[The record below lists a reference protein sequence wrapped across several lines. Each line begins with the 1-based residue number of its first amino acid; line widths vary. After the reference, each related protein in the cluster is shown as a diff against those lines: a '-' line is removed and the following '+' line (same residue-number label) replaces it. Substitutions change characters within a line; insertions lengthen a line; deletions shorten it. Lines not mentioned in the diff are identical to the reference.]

1 MSIMPPM
8 PCIQRFPEVHTDRE
22 TLLPGLAAYALQRTE
37 LPRGVR
43 LRFTAT
49 AERLRQIEAVARR
62 ERAYCAALEF
72 RVGMSLGAASLTL
85 DVTGPAGTETFL
97 AELLDAP
104 MAA

>member
-1 MSIMPPM
+1 M
-8 PCIQRFPEVHTDRE
+8 HTDRE

-62 ERAYCAALEF
+62 ERAHCSALNF

-85 DVTGPAGTETFL
+85 DVTGPEGTEIFL
-97 AELLDAP
+97 AEMLGTAK
-104 MAA
+104 AA